1 MEAVSDTYFSALL
14 DAAVDAVVVIDH
26 QGLIA
31 LFSRAAEE
39 MFGYR
44 AEEVLGQRVEVLMP
58 EPYAAAHQGYIE
70 RYLRTGEARII
81 GIGREVS
88 ARRKDGTV
96 FPVELSVGETADE
109 GVSRF
114 VGIVRDISK
123 LRDAEQRLRVQDEGL
138 RLLFDQAPFG
148 MVTLDDRGRLTRV
161 NRSFCEL
168 LGHPA
173 EGLMGRPIEQFV
185 DPADC
190 DALHAERSKG
200 FRGDETLET
209 LDIRFLHASGREVF
223 TRAHAGVV
231 HDESG
236 APDVMVLQ
244 FLDRSE
250 QVRLE
255 ARTRQQQADL
265 EHMDRLSLMGEM
277 VSGIAHE
284 INQPLGAIAIYS
296 QASLR
301 LLRKGD
307 GTERLEQTLDKI
319 RMQAI
324 RAAEVIRRMHSFTKK
339 KEQTLEL
346 VTLDALMR
354 DVVQLAEVDARAHGL
369 RIEPQLDSRRLA
381 VMGDPVQ
388 LQQVFLNLI
397 RNALEATEQAGGSL
411 IRLETGSPDGEHAEV
426 LVIDHGVGISS
437 EIASK
442 VFDPFFTTKA
452 SGMGVGL
459 SISRTIVNEL
469 GGSLDFENNA
479 EGGVTFRVVLPTA
492 VEEARGE

>member
-14 DAAVDAVVVIDH
+14 DAAVDAVIVIDR
-26 QGLIA
+26 QGAIT

-44 AEEVLGQRVEVLMP
+44 AEEVIGRRVEVLMP
-58 EPYAAAHQGYIE
+58 ESDSTAHPGYVE
-70 RYLRTGEARII
+70 RYLRTGEAHII

-109 GVSRF
+109 GFPRF
-114 VGIVRDISK
+114 VGIIRDISK

-138 RLLFDQAPFG
+138 RLLYDQAPFG
-148 MVTLDDRGRLTRV
+148 MVTLDDRGRMTRV

-168 LGHPA
+168 LGRPA
-173 EGLMGRPIEQFV
+173 KDLAGRPIEQFV

-190 DALHAERSKG
+190 DALHAERING
-200 FRGDETLET
+200 FRGGETSET
-209 LDIRFLHASGREVF
+209 LDIRFLHASGHEIY

-231 HDESG
+231 HDERGS
-236 APDVMVLQ
+236 PSVMMLQ

-284 INQPLGAIAIYS
+284 INQPLGAIATYI

-301 LLRKGD
+301 LLRKGE
-307 GTERLEQTLDKI
+307 GAERLEQTLNKI
-319 RMQAI
+319 RVQAI
-324 RAAEVIRRMHSFTKK
+324 RAAEVIRRMRTFAK
-339 KEQTLEL
+339 KEEQSLEIVDL
-346 VTLDALMR
+346 EALMR

-369 RIEPQLDSRRLA
+369 RIELELDPHPLT

-397 RNALEATEQAGGSL
+397 RNGVEATVQAGGGF
-411 IRLETGSPDGEHAEV
+411 IRLETRGGDAEHAEV
-426 LVIDHGVGISS
+426 RVIDRGHGISAD
-437 EIASK
+437 IASK
-442 VFDPFFTTKA
+442 IFDPFFTTKE

-459 SISRTIVNEL
+459 SISRTIVTEL
-469 GGSLDFENNA
+469 GGSLEFENNSG
-479 EGGVTFRVVLPTA
+479 EGVTFRVVLPTA
-492 VEEARGE
+492 VQEATGE